1 MPPRKCTGADLCVPP
16 ALSVMDWR
24 CAFSLTL
31 PPAPLLACLHLQ
43 HPGCCLQVAHLY
55 GLSHRLF
62 HLTGDLNAAAERAA
76 ASKCPLEAHI
86 LLCKWLQC
94 SSDVARLC
102 CLQVPVLYPFGHGL
116 SYSSFDYQKLRVTR
130 TRNSVDP
137 HTLAVQLRVKN
148 TGEGA
153 GLPDVKCV
161 RLACP
166 V

>member
-1 MPPRKCTGADLCVPP
+1 M
-16 ALSVMDWR
+16 ALASG
-24 CAFSLTL
+24 SLTL
-31 PPAPLLACLHLQ
+31 QVTSTLLLRGL
-43 HPGCCLQVAHLY
+43 LRLYVALDSN
-55 GLSHRLF
+55 LLF
-62 HLTGDLNAAAERAA
+62 C
-76 ASKCPLEAHI
+76 KFLE
-86 LLCKWLQC
+86 C

-137 HTLAVQLRVKN
+137 QTLAVQLRVKN

-153 GLPDVKCV
+153 GLPDVKFV